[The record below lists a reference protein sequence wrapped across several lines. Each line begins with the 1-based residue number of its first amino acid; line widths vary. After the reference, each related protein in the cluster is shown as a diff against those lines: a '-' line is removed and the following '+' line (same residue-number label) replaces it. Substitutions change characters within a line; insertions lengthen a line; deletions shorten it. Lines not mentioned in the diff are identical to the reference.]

1 MGGRRMNKKEIDA
14 WLKDLDERH
23 EKQLWKEG
31 IKWKEEDKD
40 SRYYGEIRSDLDT
53 EYHYV
58 VVIPEDVYE
67 LLAPDEQAKFD
78 GCDLTD
84 WMDDMFIVDEF
95 DVEPDDLNELWQRKF
110 YDLHDGD
117 NDDEGKW
124 TSLGNP
130 NNGKPVNE
138 VLVFN
143 M

>member
-1 MGGRRMNKKEIDA
+1 MNKKEIDA

-67 LLAPDEQAKFD
+67 LLPPDEQEKFD

-84 WMDDMFIVDEF
+84 WMDEAFVVEEHGVEADE
-95 DVEPDDLNELWQRKF
+95 LNELWQICSSDSCASF
-110 YDLHDGD
+110 LDLNFLILLHL
-117 NDDEGKW
+117 NTAFPIRF
-124 TSLGNP
+124 TSYCRSH
-130 NNGKPVNE
+130 
-138 VLVFN
+138 
-143 M
+143 

>member
-1 MGGRRMNKKEIDA
+1 MGGRRMNKQEIDA

-78 GCDLTD
+78 GCDLSD
-84 WMDDMFIVDEF
+84 WMDDVFIQDEYG
-95 DVEPDDLNELWQRKF
+95 VEPDEELNDLWERKF
-110 YDLHDGD
+110 FTMTGEDQSKWYGL
-117 NDDEGKW
+117 GK
-124 TSLGNP
+124 NIK
-130 NNGKPVNE
+130 NKPVDE
-138 VLVFN
+138 VHVFN